1 MASVKRLWKII
12 GELRVSS
19 MCEALRG
26 NSCHPVRLSDFKH
39 RKLHEGSPPGRWK
52 SKEVGAGQ
60 EKGQAYTEKGSHV
73 EGWYGIRA

>member
-1 MASVKRLWKII
+1 MASVKRPWKII
-12 GELRVSS
+12 GELVSS

-52 SKEVGAGQ
+52 SEEVGAG
-60 EKGQAYTEKGSHV
+60 EKRSQAYTGKGSGT
-73 EGWYGIRA
+73 EGRYGIRA

>member
-1 MASVKRLWKII
+1 MASVKRPWKII
-12 GELRVSS
+12 GELVSS

-52 SKEVGAGQ
+52 SKEVGAG
-60 EKGQAYTEKGSHV
+60 EKRSQAYTGKGSGT
-73 EGWYGIRA
+73 EGRYGIRA